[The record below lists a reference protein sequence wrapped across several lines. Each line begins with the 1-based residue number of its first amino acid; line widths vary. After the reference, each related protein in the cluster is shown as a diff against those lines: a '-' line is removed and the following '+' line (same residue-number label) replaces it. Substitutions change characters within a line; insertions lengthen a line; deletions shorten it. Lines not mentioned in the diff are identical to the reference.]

1 MEYNNDIE
9 EDVNL
14 FDVVDSEDYEEN
26 EEKEFINDDEE
37 LDFENG
43 SLDGY
48 SEMLEDEDEESDI
61 LE

>member
-1 MEYNNDIE
+1 MAFDNEIE

-14 FDVVDSEDYEEN
+14 FDVVDSKELIDEDDIPRET
-26 EEKEFINDDEE
+26 DEE
-37 LDFENG
+37 LDFEKG

-48 SEMLEDEDEESDI
+48 AEMVEAEDEESDI

>member
-1 MEYNNDIE
+1 MDTNNEIE

-14 FDVVDSEDYEEN
+14 FDVVDSKELTDEDDIPRETA
-26 EEKEFINDDEE
+26 EE
-37 LDFENG
+37 LDFEKG

-48 SEMLEDEDEESDI
+48 AEMVEAEDEESDI

>member
-1 MEYNNDIE
+1 MEFDNEIE

-14 FDVVDSEDYEEN
+14 FDVVDSEELVDEEDITP
-26 EEKEFINDDEE
+26 ETDEE
-37 LDFENG
+37 LNFENG

-48 SEMLEDEDEESDI
+48 TEMVEAEDEESDI

>member
-14 FDVVDSEDYEEN
+14 FDVVDSEELEEDEEN
-26 EEKEFINDDEE
+26 EFLNDDEE

-48 SEMLEDEDEESDI
+48 TEMLEDEDEESDI

>member
-1 MEYNNDIE
+1 MDFNNEIE
-9 EDVNL
+9 EDINL
-14 FDVVDSEDYEEN
+14 FDVVDEVEL
-26 EEKEFINDDEE
+26 KEDDEEFKDPDDE

-48 SEMLEDEDEESDI
+48 TEMVEAEDEESDI

>member
-1 MEYNNDIE
+1 MEFENEIE

-14 FDVVDSEDYEEN
+14 FDVVDSEELVDEEDLPP
-26 EEKEFINDDEE
+26 ETDDE

-48 SEMLEDEDEESDI
+48 VEMVEAEDEESDI

>member
-1 MEYNNDIE
+1 MDFNKEIE

-14 FDVVDSEDYEEN
+14 FDVVDS
-26 EEKEFINDDEE
+26 KELVDEE
-37 LDFENG
+37 DIPRETEEELNFESA

-48 SEMLEDEDEESDI
+48 AEMVEAEDEESDI

>member
-14 FDVVDSEDYEEN
+14 FDVVDSEEYEANEEN
-26 EEKEFINDDEE
+26 ELKNDDEE

-48 SEMLEDEDEESDI
+48 TEMLEAEDAPKR
-61 LE
+61 